1 MIIQCEQCETKF
13 RFDESRVPPEGVW
26 VRCSRCRHEFFQ
38 HHPQAPPPGEEEML
52 IPDLQIDEYKPIPE
66 VLPGIEDLTADKAAD
81 KEEGDEEGEKAEQ
94 PPQKEATRTPLT
106 VLYLLIALILLASL
120 GIWVLPDVRMKAM
133 KMLSPHVPAIESMLG
148 AGQSKKKSGLEGI
161 QMQSIRQRFVDNATA
176 GSIRVIQ
183 GDVVNQSEVPLTRIR
198 VKAELADASDA
209 VIAQRQSYTGNQLTD
224 EELTALPDEA
234 IQQKLSYIQGS
245 PVSNDRVPPGGQIPF
260 MIVVAAEPPGVA
272 NVYLSIAGSEK
283 LLQ

>member
-38 HHPQAPPPGEEEML
+38 HHPQAQPPTEEEML
-52 IPDLQIDEYKPIPE
+52 IPDIHIDEYKPIPE
-66 VLPGIEDLTADKAAD
+66 VLPGIEELAADKPADKAE
-81 KEEGDEEGEKAEQ
+81 KGGGEAET
-94 PPQKEATRTPLT
+94 PGQKEATRTPLT

-161 QMQSIRQRFVDNATA
+161 QIHLAFDGCHLVRCLQKVSFPDDPVGLERFSFIRGLGGF
-176 GSIRVIQ
+176 GSRRLQ
-183 GDVVNQSEVPLTRIR
+183 GRH
-198 VKAELADASDA
+198 
-209 VIAQRQSYTGNQLTD
+209 
-224 EELTALPDEA
+224 
-234 IQQKLSYIQGS
+234 
-245 PVSNDRVPPGGQIPF
+245 
-260 MIVVAAEPPGVA
+260 
-272 NVYLSIAGSEK
+272 
-283 LLQ
+283 